1 MRDLHP
7 VRHIVFGAILAVA
20 FAGLL
25 GAQNQHRFVAV
36 HRHSPLAMLPLQ
48 EQDSPLT
55 IRSTTHTIVDALTT
69 GELQNSTTRAIVAY
83 KMGWM
88 YVFRDASRKPEP
100 TIGVFMNVPAG
111 IAPGNTTIV
120 PAQGILVAEIPEDAK
135 AVVFFVAE
143 VEFADDKSFSA
154 DIEKLALRAVKDGAE
169 LK

>member
-1 MRDLHP
+1 
-7 VRHIVFGAILAVA
+7 
-20 FAGLL
+20 
-25 GAQNQHRFVAV
+25 
-36 HRHSPLAMLPLQ
+36 
-48 EQDSPLT
+48 
-55 IRSTTHTIVDALTT
+55 VDALTT

-143 VEFADDKSFSA
+143 VEFADGKSFSA